1 MKIIRYPAEIN
12 YISQDEL
19 FNNEINFNELLLLS
33 NEQKVFVAKI
43 NNDKYKVFDIKKND
57 IIVVNVAKRLQE
69 GNLVLTKLDDNF
81 TIKKYKII
89 NDEEYLSDIN
99 DIFVPL
105 NITQVLRYEI
115 IGVISQTIRSL

>member
-115 IGVISQTIRSL
+115 SGVISQTIRSL

>member
-69 GNLVLTKLDDNF
+69 GNLVLTKLDDNL

>member
-43 NNDKYKVFDIKKND
+43 NNDKYKVFDIKKNV

>member
-115 IGVISQTIRSL
+115 IGVISKIEGT